1 MEEIK
6 MNNIQPSVAIS
17 LKKPAIRIHKDTIH
31 MIGDP
36 EYILLSIDIKEKALV
51 ITPSIQLDIKAHY
64 IGKYLHNHEKSIVLY
79 SKPLMETFKDI
90 NKNLLSDKSYKLYGI
105 ISKDK
110 KCVKFK
116 IHEAILIN

>member
-1 MEEIK
+1 

-64 IGKYLHNHEKSIVLY
+64 IR
-79 SKPLMETFKDI
+79 I
-90 NKNLLSDKSYKLYGI
+90 N
-105 ISKDK
+105 
-110 KCVKFK
+110 F
-116 IHEAILIN
+116 